1 MSTSTFPIAT
11 PQDTV
16 PLNEE
21 PDRPQMPGGRIAHV
35 TRARRTTGVFL
46 LLAVVGFG
54 VVVSLAIGSKSIPFG
69 TVFRA
74 FTDFDP
80 ALTDHLIVRELRLP
94 RTILAVMVGSAL
106 GVAGA
111 LMQGVTRNPL
121 ADPGLLGVNAGA
133 AFAVVLAIWLFEIT
147 DVFGLVWFAFV
158 GAAITSVLVYS
169 LGSMGRG
176 GANPVRLA
184 LAGAAL
190 SALLGAFTGAVTL
203 LDQATLDQYRF
214 WAVGSLSG
222 RDSGV
227 TAQLFPFV
235 LVGLVIAFGAGRQL
249 NALALGEEA
258 ARSLGTKVNLTRLVS
273 ALAITLLCGAAVA
286 ACGPIAFVGLVVPHM
301 MRVWFGPDQR
311 WLMPASA
318 LAGAGLLLY
327 CDTAGRIVARP
338 GEIQVGIMT
347 AAIGGP
353 VFVLL
358 VRRTRMAQL

>member
-1 MSTSTFPIAT
+1 
-11 PQDTV
+11 
-16 PLNEE
+16 
-21 PDRPQMPGGRIAHV
+21 
-35 TRARRTTGVFL
+35 VFL

-347 AAIGGP
+347 AVIGAP
-353 VFVLL
+353 YLL
-358 VRRTRMAQL
+358 WLLMRQARTGAL